1 MSRLPAILLIF
12 AAAHA
17 GAQSMKPGQWELNS
31 KMKSANVEVDQ
42 AMTAALQQLNNL
54 PPAQRQQMEQM
65 MAQNGATM
73 PRLAGDGGVVMS
85 ACITPEMAARHEL
98 PTGQQGQCSS
108 HTQQVSGGLNV
119 SFSCTN
125 PPSSGQGQVR
135 FRGDTGFTMN
145 MNVTTSA
152 RGTPEQMTVE
162 TSGHWL
168 GPNCAPGQR

>member
-1 MSRLPAILLIF
+1 MSRLPALLLVL

-17 GAQSMKPGQWELNS
+17 GAQTIRPGQWELSS
-31 KMKSANVEVDQ
+31 KMKSANPEVDQ
-42 AMTAALQQLNNL
+42 AMSAALQQLNNM

-65 MAQNGATM
+65 MARNGATM
-73 PRLAGDGGVVMS
+73 PHLAGDGGVAMR

-108 HTQQVSGGLNV
+108 HTQQVSGGMDV

-135 FRGDTGFTMN
+135 FRGDTEFTMH

-152 RGTPEQMTVE
+152 RGTPEQMTVD
-162 TSGHWL
+162 TNGRWL
-168 GPNCAPGQR
+168 APACAPPQR

>member
-1 MSRLPAILLIF
+1 MSRLPALLLIF
-12 AAAHA
+12 AATHA
-17 GAQSMKPGQWELNS
+17 GAQTMKPGQWELNS
-31 KMKSANVEVDQ
+31 KMKSANAEVDQ

-73 PRLAGDGGVVMS
+73 PRLAGNGGVVMS

-108 HTQQVSGGLNV
+108 HSQQVNGGMNV

-135 FRGDTGFTMN
+135 FHGDTAFTMN

-152 RGTPEQMTVE
+152 RGAPEQMTVE
-162 TSGHWL
+162 TAGRWL
-168 GPNCAPGQR
+168 APNCAQGQR

>member
-17 GAQSMKPGQWELNS
+17 GAQTMKPGQWELNT
-31 KMKSANVEVDQ
+31 KMKSANAEVDQ

-73 PRLAGDGGVVMS
+73 PRLAGNGGVVVN

-108 HTQQVSGGLNV
+108 HSQQVNGGMNV

-135 FRGDTGFTMN
+135 FQGDMAFTMN

-152 RGTPEQMTVE
+152 RGAPEQMMVE
-162 TSGHWL
+162 TAGRWL
-168 GPNCAPGQR
+168 APSCVQGQR